1 MLNISL
7 FIFTVFLGLYAMLD
21 PVSHTVM
28 FMSIAKNFNPAAQ
41 RRIAKKACIFV
52 FVFVS
57 LFILSGELIFK
68 LFDTTLSAF
77 QIGGGIIIFYT
88 GFGMLKNTEH
98 FQKEELENS
107 NTGDLNEDVAYSP
120 LGTPLIAGPGVITAA
135 MNFTGMDKSFDII
148 NILIVILVL
157 GILCLVNYICFV
169 SCHNITKKLG
179 FGTIRAVSKIMG
191 IIIIAIAT
199 QMVITGIKNAFNLG

>member
-1 MLNISL
+1 MQSIPL
-7 FIFTVFLGLYAMLD
+7 FIFTVFLGLFAMLD
-21 PVSHTVM
+21 PISHTVM
-28 FMSIAKNFNPAAQ
+28 FMSIAKNYNPKAQ
-41 RRIAKKACIFV
+41 KRIAKKACIFV

-57 LFILSGELIFK
+57 LFILSGELIFN

-77 QIGGGIIIFYT
+77 QIGGGIIIFFT

-98 FQKEELENS
+98 DPKEELEHF
-107 NTGDLNEDVAYSP
+107 NTGDLSEDVAYSP

-135 MNFTGMDKSFDII
+135 MNFTGLDKSFNIP
-148 NILIVILVL
+148 NILVVILVL
-157 GILCLVNYICFV
+157 GILCLINYVCFI
-169 SCHNITKKLG
+169 SCNTITKKLG

-199 QMVITGIKNAFNLG
+199 QMVITGIKNAFNLS